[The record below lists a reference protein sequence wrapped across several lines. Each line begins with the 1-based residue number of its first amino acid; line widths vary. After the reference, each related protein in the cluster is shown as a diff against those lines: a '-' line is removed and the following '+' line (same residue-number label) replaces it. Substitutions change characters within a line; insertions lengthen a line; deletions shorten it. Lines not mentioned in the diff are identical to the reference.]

1 MRNHHLPGR
10 SAVHAI
16 NGMAAASHPL
26 ATQAAIA
33 LLQQGGNAMDA
44 AIAACAVQ
52 CVVEPLMT
60 GIGGDCFALY
70 CAAGKAPVIAF
81 NGSGRAPAA
90 ANAGWY
96 AERGITAIDD
106 LTAHSVTIPGA
117 IDAWTRLHADHGR
130 LDMASVLAPAIDYAE
145 NGYALAPI
153 TAGAWERAT
162 ARLVGHPE
170 SVRIFLPGGKAP
182 AVGSIHRQPEL
193 AATLCRVAREGRDA
207 FYTGAIAEDM
217 VATLRAAGGLHTLDD
232 FAHHRG
238 DYVTPIRIDYRG
250 IDVYQVPPN
259 GQGIV
264 VLLMLNILKDFDQ
277 CGMAADGPERFHLEM
292 EAARLAYA
300 MRDRLLADPALA
312 AVPIEG
318 ILSQAY
324 ADRLRVSINPK
335 RATTDAPPSDF
346 PIHPDTVYLTVVDR
360 DRNAV
365 SFINS
370 LYHGFGSGITAGKC
384 GVVFQNRGSGFSV
397 QQGHPNCIAP
407 GKRPLHT
414 IIPGMAVQKGR
425 ALLSY
430 GVMGGSYQPAG
441 HAHVLGNIIDHGMDV
456 QKALDAPRMFF
467 KGPVIE
473 VEDGVSAATCDGLRK
488 LGHEIVRVD
497 VPHGG
502 GQVIRIDW
510 DKGTLEGGSDPRKDG
525 CAIGY

>member
-1 MRNHHLPGR
+1 
-10 SAVHAI
+10 
-16 NGMAAASHPL
+16 MAATSHPL
-26 ATQAAIA
+26 ATQAAIT

-44 AIAACAVQ
+44 AIGACAVQ

-70 CAAGKAPVIAF
+70 CKGGQTPVIAY

-90 ANAGWY
+90 AHVNWY
-96 AERGITAIDD
+96 KERGIAAIND
-106 LTAHSVTIPGA
+106 LSAHSVTIPGA

-130 LDMASVLAPAIDYAE
+130 LDMAAVLKPAVDYAE
-145 NGYALAPI
+145 QGYALAPI
-153 TAGAWERAT
+153 TAGAWGRAVPRINHH
-162 ARLVGHPE
+162 AE

-182 AVGSIHRQPEL
+182 GVGSIHRQPEL
-193 AATLCRVAREGRDA
+193 GATLRAIGEKGRDA
-207 FYTGAIAEDM
+207 FYAGAIAEDM
-217 VATLRAAGGLHTLDD
+217 VATLRAAGGLHTAED
-232 FAHHRG
+232 FATHRG
-238 DYVTPIRIDYRG
+238 NYVDPIRTNYHG
-250 IDVYQVPPN
+250 VDVYQVPPN

-264 VLLMLNILKDFDQ
+264 VLLMLNILKGFDQ
-277 CGMAADGPERFHLEM
+277 RGMAPDSAERFHLEM

-300 MRDRLLADPALA
+300 MRDRLLADPAKA
-312 AVPIEG
+312 AVPIDG
-318 ILSQAY
+318 ILSESY
-324 ADRLRVSINPK
+324 ADRLRRAIDPR
-335 RATTDAPPSDF
+335 RATKDAPPSDF
-346 PIHPDTVYLTVVDR
+346 PIHPDTIYLTVVDK

-384 GVVFQNRGSGFSV
+384 GVVFQNRGSGFV
-397 QQGHPNCIAP
+397 VKEGHPNCIAP

-414 IIPGMAVQKGR
+414 IIPGMAVEKGR

-430 GVMGGSYQPAG
+430 GVMGGNFQPTG
-441 HAHVLGNIIDHGMDV
+441 HAHVLGNMLDHGMDA
-456 QKALDAPRMFF
+456 QEALDAPRMFF
-467 KGPVIE
+467 KDNVIE
-473 VEDGVSAATCDGLRK
+473 AEDGVPRATIDGLRA
-488 LGHEIVRVD
+488 LGHTMTRVD